1 MHVRSASVV
10 AFPIL
15 FAALAIV
22 ALTVG
27 CDGPAVPPLLVTVYV
42 PGRSRSIEALVD
54 GIRDAI
60 AQSRPVEL
68 TVQVAGDPESTG
80 LETDGSGRAVTDARI
95 GVGAVIAL
103 TLSSDA
109 SRTTFFT
116 AVVDPVGSG
125 LLPSFAEEVGPAI
138 GVASPPPIRG
148 LFELVAQ
155 IPTVRVVGYLYDRSN
170 PDATAIARLAS
181 MAAPATGIEL
191 VAIPFDPVSLDQAAT
206 DNAAAG
212 LLGELLARV
221 DALLVDGPLYGGVW
235 IDTVID
241 LLAEST
247 VATITVDPVWGAAH
261 AALIAYGTD
270 PAAIGRAT
278 GSVIS
283 DSMRRDRRS
292 YSRLRFPTGAD
303 DLVLIVNTA
312 SAERT
317 GVEIPS
323 ALTDA
328 ADTVLGHEPGAAD
341 D

>member
-1 MHVRSASVV
+1 MHVRSATVV
-10 AFPIL
+10 PIPIL
-15 FAALAIV
+15 WAALAIV

-27 CDGPAVPPLLVTVYV
+27 CDGPAAPPLRVTVYV
-42 PGRSRSIEALVD
+42 PGQSRSAEALVD

-68 TVQVAGDPESTG
+68 TVEVAGELESTG
-80 LETDGSGRAVTDARI
+80 LETGRSGRAVADARI
-95 GVGAVIAL
+95 GVGATIAL
-103 TLSSDA
+103 TLSADA

-125 LLPSFAEEVGPAI
+125 LLPSLAEEVGAVI
-138 GVASPPPIRG
+138 GVASLPPIRG

-155 IPTVRVVGYLYDRSN
+155 ISTVRVVGYLYDRRS

-181 MAAPATGIEL
+181 MAAPAAGIEL
-191 VAIPFDPVSLDQAAT
+191 VAIPFDLVSLDQDAT
-206 DNAAAG
+206 DHAAAG
-212 LLGELLARV
+212 PLGELLARV

-235 IDTVID
+235 IDSVLD

-261 AALIAYGTD
+261 GALIAYGTD

-278 GSVIS
+278 GTVIA
-283 DSMRRDRRS
+283 DSMRRDRGP
-292 YSRLRFPTGAD
+292 YSRLQFPTGAD
-303 DLVLIVNTA
+303 DLVLLVNTA